1 MWAETLCLGHHFQN
15 LYVYVRVMMF
25 LCVPFCEHT
34 RCNTPW
40 GVFISVESSSQ
51 NAISILN
58 ASYSLFGCVPRKAMV
73 RYLNYYRMFI
83 NARQCFIIA
92 FLRRAHAQV
101 NRLPIAESWLYYLLG
116 VTIPIFVLF
125 GDFNLS
131 FLEEFKIDFKIFLF
145 K

>member
-1 MWAETLCLGHHFQN
+1 
-15 LYVYVRVMMF
+15 
-25 LCVPFCEHT
+25 
-34 RCNTPW
+34 
-40 GVFISVESSSQ
+40 
-51 NAISILN
+51 
-58 ASYSLFGCVPRKAMV
+58 MV